1 MTTNNPA
8 SAGSRA
14 DTVREHLGS
23 IAWPNGLGFT
33 PCTIEYEEAVVA
45 MRDAAEDHEHAPS
58 PETYEAHCR
67 AEQRVLCLQAE
78 G

>member
-1 MTTNNPA
+1 
-8 SAGSRA
+8 
-14 DTVREHLGS
+14 
-23 IAWPNGLGFT
+23 
-33 PCTIEYEEAVVA
+33 

-78 G
+78 GGHLGEPVHLSHRDPIIALMGGGSVTATELRAILLSEG